1 MIEYRLGYFARSLC
15 GHDKDRLYMIVEE
28 NGDMVSLCD
37 GKYKTLAHPKK
48 KKKKHVQIMKSE
60 SMAQIYPEL
69 IRSQEA
75 DRLIRAEISKRDKYK
90 QNKTGGL

>member
-37 GKYKTLAHPKK
+37 GKHKTLAHPKK
-48 KKKKHVQIMKSE
+48 KKKKHVQIVKSG
-60 SMAQIYPEL
+60 SMAQAFPEL

-75 DRLIRAEISKRDKYK
+75 DRLIREEIRKRDKYK